1 MLGDNVLFEAFLKML
16 FEKRPFLALQA
27 VWEIEKGV
35 KKERAGKHQQ
45 RPEIARNPPKSAKS
59 TEKRSKREPY
69 SAI

>member
-1 MLGDNVLFEAFLKML
+1 MALSLKVF
-16 FEKRPFLALQA
+16 FEKRSFLALQA

-35 KKERAGKHQQ
+35 KKKRAGKHQQ

-59 TEKRSKREPY
+59 TEKRGKREPY